1 MSDQPHGESVGRI
14 LHLLHRATRFGYL
27 LTRDSPT
34 PYLWQLRDAEDHTPI
49 HSAETLDEI
58 ERWLNE

>member
-1 MSDQPHGESVGRI
+1 MSDRPWGESAARI
-14 LHLLHRATRFGYL
+14 LHLIRRATRSGYL

-34 PYLWQLRDAEDHTPI
+34 PYLWQLRDADDHTPI

-58 ERWLNE
+58 ERWLDE